1 MEKKMRNDW
10 IHKLTCII
18 ASLLTALILL
28 AGTSLYYSY
37 CEAAT
42 SAVVSGAA
50 ALNVRSGP
58 GTDYDNVTTN
68 SGEKITLPNG
78 YSVTILD
85 ETRDSSGTLWYYISF
100 TYEYTEKT
108 GYVLSDY
115 IKEKTSTGTAGDFES
130 YLDAQGFPE
139 SYREALRTL
148 HAQHPAWVFEAQHTN
163 LEWQDALQEESKV
176 GKNLIQNS
184 AISSWKSMEAGA
196 YDYTTNKWVVFDGS
210 DWVSAS
216 RELIAYYLDPRNF
229 LNDTEIFQFETLSYD
244 NTYQTIYGVQNILG
258 GSFMDKSYTDT
269 DGWTETY
276 AEAFIYAAEKS
287 GVSPYHL
294 AARCIQEVGTQ
305 GSSATGGQVSGYEG
319 IFNFY
324 NIGATSSSN
333 PVVLGLSFASQYNDT
348 YFLPWDAQWKA
359 IAGGAIYLGTRYINV
374 GQDTLYLQKFN
385 VQGSNPYSHQYMTN
399 VQAPTMEARKMAG
412 AYGANVEQAIAFKIP
427 VYKNMPETVCE
438 APKGSGGSVTA
449 LSSLTVDGY
458 SLSPTFHKD
467 TLEYD
472 LVLTEMVNFVT
483 VRASTMDESAKISG
497 TGTIELIAGLNS
509 IPITVTAQNGSSV
522 VYTINISNPSDE
534 STVNSGGYSI
544 NIEGKIFLSV
554 LEGESVTAMLYGF
567 EVGTTVEQ
575 LAKEITA
582 VNCSYRILNADTTE
596 KSSDSVLATGNILQV
611 INSFTEEV
619 IKEYFIVIYGDIN
632 GDGEISG
639 RDMLYL
645 QRHLLDLAPLTGA
658 YAEAADV
665 NWSDS
670 KENAEGAKISTISA
684 KDMLYLQRH
693 LLDMQKISQK

>member
-1 MEKKMRNDW
+1 MRNDW

-229 LNDTEIFQFETLSYD
+229 
-244 NTYQTIYGVQNILG
+244 
-258 GSFMDKSYTDT
+258 
-269 DGWTETY
+269 
-276 AEAFIYAAEKS
+276 
-287 GVSPYHL
+287 
-294 AARCIQEVGTQ
+294 
-305 GSSATGGQVSGYEG
+305 
-319 IFNFY
+319 
-324 NIGATSSSN
+324 
-333 PVVLGLSFASQYNDT
+333 
-348 YFLPWDAQWKA
+348 
-359 IAGGAIYLGTRYINV
+359 
-374 GQDTLYLQKFN
+374 
-385 VQGSNPYSHQYMTN
+385 
-399 VQAPTMEARKMAG
+399 
-412 AYGANVEQAIAFKIP
+412 
-427 VYKNMPETVCE
+427 
-438 APKGSGGSVTA
+438 
-449 LSSLTVDGY
+449 
-458 SLSPTFHKD
+458 
-467 TLEYD
+467 
-472 LVLTEMVNFVT
+472 
-483 VRASTMDESAKISG
+483 
-497 TGTIELIAGLNS
+497 
-509 IPITVTAQNGSSV
+509 
-522 VYTINISNPSDE
+522 
-534 STVNSGGYSI
+534 
-544 NIEGKIFLSV
+544 
-554 LEGESVTAMLYGF
+554 
-567 EVGTTVEQ
+567 
-575 LAKEITA
+575 
-582 VNCSYRILNADTTE
+582 
-596 KSSDSVLATGNILQV
+596 
-611 INSFTEEV
+611 
-619 IKEYFIVIYGDIN
+619 
-632 GDGEISG
+632 
-639 RDMLYL
+639 
-645 QRHLLDLAPLTGA
+645 
-658 YAEAADV
+658 
-665 NWSDS
+665 
-670 KENAEGAKISTISA
+670 
-684 KDMLYLQRH
+684 
-693 LLDMQKISQK
+693 

>member
-1 MEKKMRNDW
+1 MRNNF
-10 IHKLTCII
+10 IHKLTCITLSFI
-18 ASLLTALILL
+18 GAVTLI

-37 CEAAT
+37 CDAAT

-58 GTDYDNVTTN
+58 GTDYDNITTN

-78 YSVTILD
+78 YSVMILD
-85 ETRDSSGTLWYYISF
+85 ETRDSSGNLWYYISF

-108 GYVLSDY
+108 GYALGDY
-115 IKEKTSTGTAGDFES
+115 IKERTSVTSSGDFEA
-130 YLDAQGFPE
+130 YLDIQGFPE
-139 SYREALRTL
+139 SYRGALRTL
-148 HAQHPAWVFEAQHTN
+148 HEKHPAWLFEAQHTN
-163 LEWQDALQEESKV
+163 LEWEDALEAESKV

-196 YDYTTNKWVVFDGS
+196 YDYTTNTWVVFDGS
-210 DWVSAS
+210 DWVAAS

-244 NTYQTIYGVQNILG
+244 NTYQTINGIQNILS
-258 GSFMDKSYTDT
+258 GSFMSGSYVDT
-269 DGWTETY
+269 DGWTGTY
-276 AEAFIYAAEKS
+276 AEAFVYAAEKS

-305 GSSATGGQVSGYEG
+305 GSAATGGKVSGYEG

-348 YFLPWDAQWKA
+348 YFLPWNAKWKA

-385 VQGSNPYSHQYMTN
+385 VQGSNPYTHQYMTN

-412 AYGANVEQAIAFKIP
+412 AYGSNVNQAIAFKIP
-427 VYKNMPETVCE
+427 VYQNMPQVPCE
-438 APKGSGGSVTA
+438 APKGTGSSVTA
-449 LSSLTVDGY
+449 LYSLTVDGY

-472 LVLTEMVNFVT
+472 LVLTEMVNYVT
-483 VRASTMDESAKISG
+483 VRASTLDENAKISG
-497 TGTIELIAGLNS
+497 TGTVELTAGLNS
-509 IPITVTAQNGSSV
+509 IPITITAQNGITT
-522 VYTINISNPSDE
+522 VYTINISNPSDD
-534 STVNSGGYSI
+534 STFDAGGYSI

-554 LEGESVTAMLYGF
+554 LDGETSVTMLHGF

-575 LAKEITA
+575 LSKEITTT
-582 VNCSYRILNADTTE
+582 NCGYQIINADRTE
-596 KSSDSVLATGNILQV
+596 KQLDSVIATGDILQV
-611 INSFTEEV
+611 TALFTGEV
-619 IKEYFIVIYGDIN
+619 IKEYPIVIYGDVN
-632 GDGEISG
+632 GDGKITG
-639 RDMLYL
+639 RDMLYV
-645 QRHLLDLAPLTGA
+645 QRHLLDLAPLTGP
-658 YAEAADV
+658 YAEAADL
-665 NWSDS
+665 NWSDRV
-670 KENAEGAKISTISA
+670 ENEEGAKASTISA
-684 KDMLYLQRH
+684 RDMLYLQRH